1 MGVRAGHGRRLWVK
15 GWAPGIRNEE
25 LGIKNEELEIKN
37 EELEIRLR
45 RWNAELLLI

>member
-25 LGIKNEELEIKN
+25 LGLSWGTMLLNVEKLVIPELIEI
-37 EELEIRLR
+37 
-45 RWNAELLLI
+45 